1 MQLAEWIMAIFT
13 GLIGLGAL
21 GAAVFNTDKVFELR
35 KLAFLE
41 SRLGRN
47 QTRALVAIGGL
58 LLIAL
63 AVSFV
68 AIPPE

>member
-1 MQLAEWIMAIFT
+1 MGLAEWIIAIVT
-13 GLIGLGAL
+13 GLIGLAAL
-21 GAAVFNTDKVFELR
+21 VAAVLNIEKVFELR

-63 AVSFV
+63 AVSFAV
-68 AIPPE
+68 IPPE